1 MHIQRLVLF
10 MHTICICIALEY
22 KCEEQQ
28 DTYSET
34 TSGGK
39 LCGTDLTFS
48 HKALSLVHVH
58 PEGHLGCLP
67 LLLSTNS
74 SAVATHSRKV
84 YPLMLLFAYPILSRC
99 VPECRG
105 LLWCF
110 RLVIS
115 AGLLVDSLQLC
126 PCDEC
131 LVSVCQALIQAI
143 RFAILKISK
152 RAQISSQLGYMR
164 IWKLSHFWLHKNQQ

>member
-1 MHIQRLVLF
+1 MN
-10 MHTICICIALEY
+10 C
-22 KCEEQQ
+22 KQ

-74 SAVATHSRKV
+74 SSVATQSRKV
-84 YPLMLLFAYPILSRC
+84 YRLMLLFACPILSAAGC
-99 VPECRG
+99 CGVFAGDKC
-105 LLWCF
+105 WSAA
-110 RLVIS
+110 RLSSV
-115 AGLLVDSLQLC
+115 
-126 PCDEC
+126 
-131 LVSVCQALIQAI
+131 VSV
-143 RFAILKISK
+143 
-152 RAQISSQLGYMR
+152 
-164 IWKLSHFWLHKNQQ
+164 